1 MNDLQST
8 LAKLAKPG
16 TQKDFAALVGISQA
30 AASNWASAGLLAP
43 GATLGEWLL
52 AYCGRLREQAAGR
65 VGATDGGLDL
75 AQERAALARS
85 QRVGIDIKNAVL
97 RGDYAAVELL
107 SEVLATASQAVAER
121 FDHLP
126 GQLRKACPDLQ
137 PAAID
142 QVMTAIA
149 SARNEWVRTTVAL
162 VSSSLDQAGDDD
174 EPELVGLDD
183 EPRPD

>member
-1 MNDLQST
+1 MDLPCRQ
-8 LAKLAKPG
+8 A
-16 TQKDFAALVGISQA
+16 DFGAMVGISQQA
-30 AASNWASAGLLAP
+30 VSDLVSRGVLEDGQPLRQ
-43 GATLGEWLL
+43 WLL

-65 VGATDGGLDL
+65 AGATDGGLDL

-162 VSSSLDQAGDDD
+162 VTASLDQADDD
-174 EPELVGLDD
+174 DDPELVGLDD
-183 EPRPD
+183 ESRPD

>member
-1 MNDLQST
+1 MT
-8 LAKLAKPG
+8 LDQPIRQA
-16 TQKDFAALVGISQA
+16 DFGALVGIGQPAVSDLV
-30 AASNWASAGLLAP
+30 SRGVLEDGAP
-43 GATLGEWLL
+43 LRVWLL

-65 VGATDGGLDL
+65 LGSVEGGLDL
-75 AQERAALARS
+75 AQERAALARE
-85 QRVGIDIKNAVL
+85 QRMGIAIKNAVL

-126 GQLRKACPDLQ
+126 GQLRKACPDL
-137 PAAID
+137 PPSAVD
-142 QVMTAIA
+142 QVMASIA
-149 SARNEWVRTTVAL
+149 SARNEWVRSTVAL
-162 VSSSLDQAGDDD
+162 VSASLEQPGDD

>member
-1 MNDLQST
+1 MT
-8 LAKLAKPG
+8 LDQPIRQA
-16 TQKDFAALVGISQA
+16 DFGALVGIGQPAVSDLV
-30 AASNWASAGLLAP
+30 SRGVLEDGAP
-43 GATLGEWLL
+43 LRQWLL

>member
-1 MNDLQST
+1 MDQPCRQADFGAMVGVSQQAVSDLVSRGVLEDGQP
-8 LAKLAKPG
+8 LR
-16 TQKDFAALVGISQA
+16 Q
-30 AASNWASAGLLAP
+30 
-43 GATLGEWLL
+43 WLL

-126 GQLRKACPDLQ
+126 GQLRKACPDLP

-162 VSSSLDQAGDDD
+162 VAASLDQAGDDD
-174 EPELVGLDD
+174 EPDLVGLDD
-183 EPRPD
+183 EPRTD